1 MSIKYIENMLR
12 GDKMIEKISSYIKLL
27 RKYNKLETEYN
38 VLKEDIKNECFIKL
52 IDKLGEPLELER
64 LREENKK
71 LRIKNKE
78 LKDMLKY

>member
-1 MSIKYIENMLR
+1 
-12 GDKMIEKISSYIKLL
+12 MIEKVSSYIKLL

-38 VLKEDIKNECFIKL
+38 VLKEDVKNECFTKI

-78 LKDMLKY
+78 LKDMLKS